1 MGQLIEI
8 QSIEV
13 VDGSIIV
20 MMNRSL
26 TSQEGEAYDSL
37 AAADGEDSFAALLA
51 VRLFEAD
58 TSIDR
63 VYVASNAVVLTHA
76 GDPDDAT
83 VSSLSSV
90 IENLFLF
97 YPAVRT

>member
-8 QSIEV
+8 QSIEA
-13 VDGSIIV
+13 VDDSIIV

-26 TSQEGEAYDSL
+26 TSQEGEGYDSL
-37 AAADGEDSFAALLA
+37 ADADGEDSFGALLA
-51 VRLFEAD
+51 ARLFEAD
-58 TSIDR
+58 ASIER

-76 GDPDDAT
+76 GNPDDAT

-90 IENLFLF
+90 IEDLFLF
-97 YPAVRT
+97 YPVV